1 MQATRKVP
9 SCCFDTLIL
18 WYFKDG
24 GGSYLR
30 CRRDTIG
37 CYKRCVHRAWG
48 GNQQLERERQRGTE
62 TETERERHTRAH
74 TNTHIFKKLNKQ
86 NLIISPLHI
95 TANKKSRPNY
105 YLNFFIVHSPKI
117 PIPCRYWA
125 LAKVAVIMEPVPEL
139 HSLEE
144 FRASPVPRLRLQESA
159 LYDSQTPIKNRDQS
173 GRPPTLRRTTEPIP
187 QSPRSPVWS
196 SPVTPSI
203 PFRPRNTSPYARGHF
218 RSRSN
223 GSALAPPISRAQSLP
238 GVNGA
243 GHLLMSPQRPA
254 SPLASPARVRIPRKP
269 ADEVFPGFPNRTLID
284 ISEGGQA
291 LIEEDASKVS
301 DRSASPILGI
311 PSTGSYTRVRRP
323 GSPLRHL
330 APASPTTSGTTPTT
344 PSPSTSSPS
353 PYTAKFSES
362 YLTSNSSTSSLY
374 YPGSYASSSV
384 PSTPTSTRSRSPSIS
399 SLETI
404 PDTPDAEEAA
414 LEAER
419 IAQLKAAADA
429 ADGVESEDA
438 KSRGLDGSGG
448 RGRVLGGFGSRDK
461 RKRWSVCGAERR
473 GDLNLDTIWED

>member
-1 MQATRKVP
+1 
-9 SCCFDTLIL
+9 
-18 WYFKDG
+18 
-24 GGSYLR
+24 
-30 CRRDTIG
+30 
-37 CYKRCVHRAWG
+37 
-48 GNQQLERERQRGTE
+48 
-62 TETERERHTRAH
+62 
-74 TNTHIFKKLNKQ
+74 
-86 NLIISPLHI
+86 
-95 TANKKSRPNY
+95 
-105 YLNFFIVHSPKI
+105 
-117 PIPCRYWA
+117 
-125 LAKVAVIMEPVPEL
+125 MEPVPEL

-173 GRPPTLRRTTEPIP
+173 SRPPNLRRTTEPIP
-187 QSPRSPVWS
+187 QSPRSPGWP

-203 PFRPRNTSPYARGHF
+203 PFRSRNTSPYARGHF

-223 GSALAPPISRAQSLP
+223 GSALAPPMSRAQSLP
-238 GVNGA
+238 G
-243 GHLLMSPQRPA
+243 
-254 SPLASPARVRIPRKP
+254 KP

-291 LIEEDASKVS
+291 PIEEDASKMS

-330 APASPTTSGTTPTT
+330 ALASPITIGTTPPTTSSLQLRPLHPT
-344 PSPSTSSPS
+344 
-353 PYTAKFSES
+353 
-362 YLTSNSSTSSLY
+362 LRSL
-374 YPGSYASSSV
+374 AN
-384 PSTPTSTRSRSPSIS
+384 PTSPQIVLPVHYIILVHT
-399 SLETI
+399 LLH
-404 PDTPDAEEAA
+404 AEEAA

-429 ADGVESEDA
+429 ADGAESEDA

>member
-1 MQATRKVP
+1 
-9 SCCFDTLIL
+9 
-18 WYFKDG
+18 
-24 GGSYLR
+24 
-30 CRRDTIG
+30 
-37 CYKRCVHRAWG
+37 
-48 GNQQLERERQRGTE
+48 
-62 TETERERHTRAH
+62 
-74 TNTHIFKKLNKQ
+74 
-86 NLIISPLHI
+86 
-95 TANKKSRPNY
+95 
-105 YLNFFIVHSPKI
+105 
-117 PIPCRYWA
+117 
-125 LAKVAVIMEPVPEL
+125 MEPVPEL

-159 LYDSQTPIKNRDQS
+159 LYDSQTPIKDREQS
-173 GRPPTLRRTTEPIP
+173 SRPPNLRRTTDPIP
-187 QSPRSPVWS
+187 QTPRSPGWS

-223 GSALAPPISRAQSLP
+223 GSALAPPMSRAQSLP

-254 SPLASPARVRIPRKP
+254 SPLSSPARVRIPRKP
-269 ADEVFPGFPNRTLID
+269 ADEVFPGFPNRALIN
-284 ISEGGQA
+284 ISEDGQSA
-291 LIEEDASKVS
+291 IEEDTPKMA

-311 PSTGSYTRVRRP
+311 PSNGSYTRVRRP
-323 GSPLRHL
+323 ASPLRQI
-330 APASPTTSGTTPTT
+330 APTSPFYSGTTPTT
-344 PSPSTSSPS
+344 PSSSTSSTSSPS
-353 PYTAKFSES
+353 YHTMKFGES
-362 YLTSNSSTSSLY
+362 YLTSNNPTSSLY

-429 ADGVESEDA
+429 ADGFEGEDA
-438 KSRGLDGSGG
+438 KSRGLDTSGG
-448 RGRVLGGFGSRDK
+448 RNRVLGGFGTRDK